1 MKITTLKGNEVYCE
15 CLEGWSQLIKR
26 TLDLL
31 EAEALE
37 EDMSLYI
44 TQIKE
49 KHGFLRIYLDSETD
63 RMSEIIRIAEETS
76 KEICEKCGDPGK
88 FFNINQWLY
97 TRCERCKQEILRS
110 TKTSDDHS

>member
-15 CLEGWSQLIKR
+15 CLEGWSQLIKK

-44 TQIKE
+44 TQVTAPSRKRE
-49 KHGFLRIYLDSETD
+49 GF
-63 RMSEIIRIAEETS
+63 
-76 KEICEKCGDPGK
+76 
-88 FFNINQWLY
+88 
-97 TRCERCKQEILRS
+97 
-110 TKTSDDHS
+110 